1 MAVTKIWPIKDSVRR
16 VVEYA
21 GNPEKTQYHDLE
33 DVLCYAGNREKTRQ
47 DQTVFVTGIN
57 CGRDTAFWEM
67 LAVQELFAKVDG
79 NVAYHAYQSFRP
91 GEVTPQQCHQIG
103 IELAQ
108 QLWGERHQVLVAT
121 HFNTGTF
128 HNHFVLNAVSFVDG
142 KKFNCNRAAYRALSQ
157 TSDALCRQYGLS
169 VVEHPSGRTPRS
181 LYFAEKQN
189 APTRYNLMRQAID
202 ECIAVSPDFRYFA
215 KSLARR
221 GYVLDC
227 TPSHK
232 YPTIRAVGSKKPVRL
247 YRLGEGY
254 SVQEMQKRIFQLA
267 PAVRYP
273 AYRVDRD
280 HYIALRRAVIPKW
293 RVRDSFRHTKK
304 IGGFW
309 ALYLHYC
316 YFFGLLPQKRICAPL
331 SPRLQEACRRTRQ
344 FCQQLRLVHRAQ
356 LYTVGDVERFLDAL
370 AQQIG
375 QLQAE
380 RNQCYNRLRRCRDVQ
395 RRAELRWER
404 DRCTAALLPLYQKRK
419 TARRVLDTRADM
431 QTALRAEHV
440 LRQSLTHPPQQR
452 KRERERKWER

>member
-21 GNPEKTQYHDLE
+21 ENPEKTQCPDLE
-33 DVLCYAGNREKTRQ
+33 AVLCYAGNREKTGQ
-47 DQTVFVTGIN
+47 EQTVFVTGIN
-57 CGRDTAFWEM
+57 CGRDTAFREM
-67 LAVQELFAKVDG
+67 LAVQEQYDKMDG

-103 IELAQ
+103 IELAR
-108 QLWGERHQVLVAT
+108 QLWGERYQVLVAT

-157 TSDALCRQYGLS
+157 TSDTLCRQYGLS
-169 VVEHPSGRTPRS
+169 VVEHPGGRTPRS

-232 YPTIRAVGSKKPVRL
+232 YPTIRAVGSKKSVRL
-247 YRLGEGY
+247 YRLGNGY
-254 SVQEMQKRIFQLA
+254 TVQEIQTRIFRLA

-273 AYRVDRD
+273 AYQADRD
-280 HYIALRRAVIPKW
+280 HYIALRHVVIPKR
-293 RVRDSFRHTKK
+293 RVKGSFRHTKK

-316 YFFGLLPQKRICAPL
+316 YFFGLLPKSACAHRCHPGCRKPAAGRGSSASSCVWYIGHSCIQWATSSGFLMPLPGRSDSCGLSVISATTACGAVAMCNAAQNCDGHATNAPQRCCLCIGSERQPAGCLTPVRTCRPPCAP
-331 SPRLQEACRRTRQ
+331 ST
-344 FCQQLRLVHRAQ
+344 FSS
-356 LYTVGDVERFLDAL
+356 
-370 AQQIG
+370 
-375 QLQAE
+375 
-380 RNQCYNRLRRCRDVQ
+380 
-395 RRAELRWER
+395 
-404 DRCTAALLPLYQKRK
+404 
-419 TARRVLDTRADM
+419 
-431 QTALRAEHV
+431 
-440 LRQSLTHPPQQR
+440 SL
-452 KRERERKWER
+452 

>member
-67 LAVQELFAKVDG
+67 LVFQELFDKVDG

-181 LYFAEKQN
+181 LYFVEKQN
-189 APTRYNLMRQAID
+189 APTQHNLMRQAID

-293 RVRDSFRHTKK
+293 RVRGSFRHTKK
-304 IGGFW
+304 IGGFSMP
-309 ALYLHYC
+309 
-316 YFFGLLPQKRICAPL
+316 LPGRSDSYRLSATSATTACGAVAMCNAGQNCDGNATDAPQRCC
-331 SPRLQEACRRTRQ
+331 PC
-344 FCQQLRLVHRAQ
+344 
-356 LYTVGDVERFLDAL
+356 
-370 AQQIG
+370 I
-375 QLQAE
+375 
-380 RNQCYNRLRRCRDVQ
+380 RN
-395 RRAELRWER
+395 
-404 DRCTAALLPLYQKRK
+404 
-419 TARRVLDTRADM
+419 ARRPGGCSTSVRTCRPPCM
-431 QTALRAEHV
+431 PSTFSG
-440 LRQSLTHPPQQR
+440 SL
-452 KRERERKWER
+452 